1 MSDKTFEQ
9 ALEDLG
15 TIVASMESGDS
26 TLDESLKNYETGIKL
41 SRFCKK
47 SLDQAEKKVEVLVKK
62 ADGSISTE
70 EFEKIYPSENKKQED
85 KNVAIKETKK
95 ETKKEIEE
103 EKEIKVEANNVIEA
117 ETTVEAERIVESET
131 TVEEKSTV
139 ISDLSDDDNQNTAI
153 KADEPDRNLY
163 NKEEYTSTFEEDLLF

>member
-1 MSDKTFEQ
+1 MSEKTFEQ

-15 TIVASMESGDS
+15 NIVASMESGDS

-70 EFEKIYPSENKKQED
+70 EFEERYPSENKKRED
-85 KNVAIKETKK
+85 KNVPVSKTEKEVEEKK
-95 ETKKEIEE
+95 ETEIEE
-103 EKEIKVEANNVIEA
+103 NNVIEP
-117 ETTVEAERIVESET
+117 ETTVETET
-131 TVEEKSTV
+131 TV
-139 ISDLSDDDNQNTAI
+139 ISDVSDDNDQNTAI
-153 KADEPDRNLY
+153 KINKPDRNLD